1 MIRRAG
7 QGQGPGLLSAV
18 AIAAVLSFAND
29 ARAEESSF
37 HCPTDR
43 TIRLG
48 DPLFEAKGLCGE
60 PTQVDQR
67 MEKEKVGLKARRI
80 SSPSQDFIEERMIT
94 LEVEEWYYDLGTKHR
109 ARLLRFE
116 NGRLASIT
124 IGKRGA
130 RPRADAGPSVS
141 NDAPDGGAK

>member
-1 MIRRAG
+1 MSRRAG
-7 QGQGPGLLSAV
+7 QGQSFLGVGF
-18 AIAAVLSFAND
+18 AIAVLSFASD
-29 ARAEESSF
+29 ARAEEYSF
-37 HCPTDR
+37 RCPTDR
-43 TIRLG
+43 LIRLG
-48 DPLFEAKGLCGE
+48 DPLFEAKGLCGD

-67 MEKEKVGLKARRI
+67 IEKEKVGLKARRI
-80 SSPSQDFIEERMIT
+80 SSPTNEFIEERLIT

-130 RPRADAGPSVS
+130 RPRPDAGANLSADV
-141 NDAPDGGAK
+141 PDGGAK